1 MAIRN
6 SFHQKKKIPS
16 SPSGDSNNDDLFSFE
31 TMITEF
37 KSLYLHLMFKILTFI
52 IDKSHERRRRKHNEI
67 QSLYL
72 KNMNSIE
79 QKLKSIITK
88 NKTKI
93 AKQNFRKIE
102 QLKHLLK
109 LKEENEEML
118 LKEVEAIE
126 IIFNNV
132 KESLSTNFEKS
143 T

>member
-16 SPSGDSNNDDLFSFE
+16 SPEDSNNDDLFSFE

-37 KSLYLHLMFKILTFI
+37 KN
-52 IDKSHERRRRKHNEI
+52 KSHERRKRRHSEI
-67 QSLYL
+67 QSVYL
-72 KNMNSIE
+72 KNISSIE

-93 AKQNFRKIE
+93 AKQNSRKIE
-102 QLKHLLK
+102 QLKHLLR

-132 KESLSTNFEKS
+132 KENLLTNFEKS

>member
-1 MAIRN
+1 MAIKDG
-6 SFHQKKKIPS
+6 FYQKKRIPS

-37 KSLYLHLMFKILTFI
+37 KN
-52 IDKSHERRRRKHNEI
+52 KSHERRKRKHNEI
-67 QSLYL
+67 QSIYL

-79 QKLKSIITK
+79 QKLKSILTK

-93 AKQNFRKIE
+93 AKQNSRKIE

-118 LKEVEAIE
+118 LKEVEAVE